1 MTNRPRRTYAKT
13 AERRQMI
20 IEAAAEVFATDGFRG
35 GSLRDIADRAGITHA
50 GVMHHFPTK
59 VHLLKA
65 VLAWRD
71 EEALARA
78 RAVPRTGV
86 DVLRVWLDEIERHK
100 SARVLADLA
109 MTVTAEGTSPDHPFH
124 DYAVDRYELS
134 MGFLTKAFEVAASR
148 GEVRPGLDPAYEART
163 LLALTEGLQLQWLL
177 DSESVDMTE
186 HLRRHLQG
194 LLTVEL

>member
-1 MTNRPRRTYAKT
+1 
-13 AERRQMI
+13 MI
-20 IEAAAEVFATDGFRG
+20 IKAAAEVFATDGFRG

-59 VHLLKA
+59 IHLLTA
-65 VLAWRD
+65 VLTWRD
-71 EEALARA
+71 GEALARA
-78 RAVPRTGV
+78 RVVPRTGV

-109 MTVTAEGTSPDHPFH
+109 MTLTAEGTSPDHPFH
-124 DYAVDRYELS
+124 GYAVDRYEMS
-134 MGFLTKAFEVAASR
+134 IAFLTKAFEVAASR
-148 GEVRPGLDPAYEART
+148 GEARPGLDPAYEART
-163 LLALTEGLQLQWLL
+163 LLALSEGLQLQWLL